1 VRENIPPVQKV
12 SGKGLP
18 PRVYVPILI
27 AMMCA
32 FLGVVGY
39 FLRIGLGTTGAALG
53 PAVSGGQGEAGPAGV
68 GGGTPVP
75 ANAGGPPAPVE
86 RLLVELRGRLQKN
99 PKDLSALKSV
109 AALYY
114 DAGKYQQAIPY
125 FERALALDPADRAT
139 RADYDDARAA
149 LKRASP

>member
-1 VRENIPPVQKV
+1 MQNVPGR
-12 SGKGLP
+12 GLP
-18 PRVYVPILI
+18 PRAYVPILV
-27 AMMCA
+27 AVMCA

-39 FLRIGLGTTGAALG
+39 FLRIGLGVTGAALG
-53 PAVSGGQGEAGPAGV
+53 PAVDGAQGAAGPAGV

-114 DAGKYQQAIPY
+114 DAGKYDQAIPY
-125 FERALALDPADRAT
+125 FERALALDPKDAAT
-139 RADYDDARAA
+139 RADLDDARAA
-149 LKRASP
+149 LKRSGR